1 MLEINRLQ
9 IKIITDQG
17 DYGIDEQFYEGLN
30 FLASDDN
37 TCGKSSIIEAIY
49 YGLGFEEI
57 IGGKGEKV
65 LTSAYKTFIEDND
78 QKLSVVE
85 SKIYLEITNGL
96 EIVTLYRT
104 AKDLKRDSKLVTV
117 YYSSLDK
124 INDDDILIEDMY
136 VHMKNSATNIKG
148 FHTFLE
154 KFLHLELPLVPATDG
169 KQRKLYMQLIF
180 SCMFIEQKHGW
191 GDIFS
196 GIPVLGIKDSK
207 KRVIEYVLNLDTI
220 DTEKKKEELKFEEA
234 RIRNEWIIE
243 IKELQNAVNRE
254 TCSVSGVPLEPCE
267 FTEISAESIHIFK
280 EKKPLDIFI
289 QELKDECEKLKSIK
303 PRVIDNFDELQNE
316 LEETEKDIDQFEEE
330 IYSLRSQISK
340 ENAAILILNDNLEI
354 IETDLQNNKDAAKL
368 RQLGSEIG
376 CKSFENICPVCNQ
389 PIADSLL
396 PVMEETEIMSI
407 DENIR
412 HLEAQKVMLSY
423 ARESHYGN
431 KKAIDERV
439 QLLQGKIF
447 SLRRL
452 AMALRNDIY
461 SINDNMSE
469 SIVYKKID
477 LLNKIE
483 KLEVLQKFVDKKLD
497 NLLTL
502 GKDWKKMLDGKKK
515 VPRKKFSASDYDK
528 IEQLKIHFIE
538 NFRKYGYKSV
548 ANMDAIQISEE
559 SYLPVIEEFDMKF
572 DSSASDNIRAIWA
585 YTIALMQTSM
595 EKKGNHPGVIIFDE
609 PNQHSIIPEDMEE
622 FFYSL
627 LDLGKS
633 TQIIVGIT
641 IKDTDTRLEIEKL
654 PTELYHI
661 IPIANKAF
669 QKIS

>member
-1 MLEINRLQ
+1 MLKINRLQ

-85 SKIYLEITNGL
+85 SKIYLEISNGL

-267 FTEISAESIHIFK
+267 FTQISADDIHIFK

-289 QELKDECEKLKSIK
+289 QELKDECEKLKLIK

-431 KKAIDERV
+431 KKVIDERL

-469 SIVYKKID
+469 SIVYKKLD

-515 VPRKKFSASDYDK
+515 FREK
-528 IEQLKIHFIE
+528 
-538 NFRKYGYKSV
+538 NFRHLI
-548 ANMDAIQISEE
+548 M
-559 SYLPVIEEFDMKF
+559 
-572 DSSASDNIRAIWA
+572 IR
-585 YTIALMQTSM
+585 L
-595 EKKGNHPGVIIFDE
+595 N
-609 PNQHSIIPEDMEE
+609 N
-622 FFYSL
+622 
-627 LDLGKS
+627 
-633 TQIIVGIT
+633 
-641 IKDTDTRLEIEKL
+641 
-654 PTELYHI
+654 
-661 IPIANKAF
+661 
-669 QKIS
+669 

>member
-220 DTEKKKEELKFEEA
+220 DTEKKKKNLSLRK
-234 RIRNEWIIE
+234 
-243 IKELQNAVNRE
+243 
-254 TCSVSGVPLEPCE
+254 
-267 FTEISAESIHIFK
+267 
-280 EKKPLDIFI
+280 
-289 QELKDECEKLKSIK
+289 QELE
-303 PRVIDNFDELQNE
+303 
-316 LEETEKDIDQFEEE
+316 
-330 IYSLRSQISK
+330 
-340 ENAAILILNDNLEI
+340 
-354 IETDLQNNKDAAKL
+354 
-368 RQLGSEIG
+368 
-376 CKSFENICPVCNQ
+376 
-389 PIADSLL
+389 
-396 PVMEETEIMSI
+396 MS
-407 DENIR
+407 
-412 HLEAQKVMLSY
+412 
-423 ARESHYGN
+423 G
-431 KKAIDERV
+431 
-439 QLLQGKIF
+439 
-447 SLRRL
+447 
-452 AMALRNDIY
+452 
-461 SINDNMSE
+461 
-469 SIVYKKID
+469 
-477 LLNKIE
+477 
-483 KLEVLQKFVDKKLD
+483 
-497 NLLTL
+497 
-502 GKDWKKMLDGKKK
+502 
-515 VPRKKFSASDYDK
+515 
-528 IEQLKIHFIE
+528 
-538 NFRKYGYKSV
+538 
-548 ANMDAIQISEE
+548 
-559 SYLPVIEEFDMKF
+559 
-572 DSSASDNIRAIWA
+572 
-585 YTIALMQTSM
+585 
-595 EKKGNHPGVIIFDE
+595 
-609 PNQHSIIPEDMEE
+609 
-622 FFYSL
+622 
-627 LDLGKS
+627 
-633 TQIIVGIT
+633 
-641 IKDTDTRLEIEKL
+641 
-654 PTELYHI
+654 
-661 IPIANKAF
+661 
-669 QKIS
+669 

>member
-1 MLEINRLQ
+1 M
-9 IKIITDQG
+9 
-17 DYGIDEQFYEGLN
+17 
-30 FLASDDN
+30 
-37 TCGKSSIIEAIY
+37 
-49 YGLGFEEI
+49 
-57 IGGKGEKV
+57 
-65 LTSAYKTFIEDND
+65 
-78 QKLSVVE
+78 
-85 SKIYLEITNGL
+85 
-96 EIVTLYRT
+96 
-104 AKDLKRDSKLVTV
+104 
-117 YYSSLDK
+117 
-124 INDDDILIEDMY
+124 
-136 VHMKNSATNIKG
+136 
-148 FHTFLE
+148 
-154 KFLHLELPLVPATDG
+154 
-169 KQRKLYMQLIF
+169 
-180 SCMFIEQKHGW
+180 
-191 GDIFS
+191 
-196 GIPVLGIKDSK
+196 
-207 KRVIEYVLNLDTI
+207 
-220 DTEKKKEELKFEEA
+220 
-234 RIRNEWIIE
+234 
-243 IKELQNAVNRE
+243 
-254 TCSVSGVPLEPCE
+254 
-267 FTEISAESIHIFK
+267 
-280 EKKPLDIFI
+280 
-289 QELKDECEKLKSIK
+289 
-303 PRVIDNFDELQNE
+303 
-316 LEETEKDIDQFEEE
+316 
-330 IYSLRSQISK
+330 
-340 ENAAILILNDNLEI
+340 NDNLEI

-396 PVMEETEIMSI
+396 PVIEETEIMSI

-431 KKAIDERV
+431 KKAIDERL

-483 KLEVLQKFVDKKLD
+483 KLEVLQKFVDKKVD

-515 VPRKKFSASDYDK
+515 VPSKKFSASDYDK
-528 IEQLKIHFIE
+528 MEKLKIHFIE
-538 NFRKYGYKSV
+538 NLRKYGYKSV

-622 FFYSL
+622 FFKSL
-627 LDLGKS
+627 LNLGNT
-633 TQIIVGIT
+633 TQTIVGIT
-641 IKDTDTRLEIEKL
+641 VKDTDTKSEIEKL
-654 PTELYHI
+654 PAELYHI
-661 IPIANKAF
+661 IHITNKAF
-669 QKIS
+669 QRVN